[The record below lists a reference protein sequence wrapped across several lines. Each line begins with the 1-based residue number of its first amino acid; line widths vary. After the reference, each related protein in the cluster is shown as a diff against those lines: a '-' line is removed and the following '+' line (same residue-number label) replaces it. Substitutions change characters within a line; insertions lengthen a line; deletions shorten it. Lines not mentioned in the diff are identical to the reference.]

1 MAFIVDLYS
10 KTFKIAWNN
19 LVVIAAKLTCF
30 DFLKTCNLGPQ
41 LIYFIEDKSLSR
53 YV

>member
-19 LVVIAAKLTCF
+19 LVVIAAKFTYF
-30 DFLKTCNLGPQ
+30 DFLKPSNLK
-41 LIYFIEDKSLSR
+41 LL
-53 YV
+53 V